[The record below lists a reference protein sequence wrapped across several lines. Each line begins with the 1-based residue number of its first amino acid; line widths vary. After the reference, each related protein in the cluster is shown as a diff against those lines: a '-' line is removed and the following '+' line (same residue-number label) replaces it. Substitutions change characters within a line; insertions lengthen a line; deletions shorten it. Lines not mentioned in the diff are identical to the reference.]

1 MPRLAAIADC
11 IDRIIAVIGRIAAW
25 GVLVVVL
32 VEFTV
37 VLLRYGFGIG
47 SIWLQ
52 ETVVYAHA
60 ALFMLAAAWTL
71 AAGGHVRVDI
81 FYART
86 SARHKAWV
94 DLLGTAFFLLPFMAG
109 AAVSFAPLCR
119 ALVGD
124 PGAFA
129 RNQRPA
135 VGVRAQDADPDVRG
149 ADAAARR
156 FACNP
161 RGADARRRAALMGPS
176 ELLAIAMVVV
186 LCALLMAGYPVAL
199 TLGGVALGFAFA
211 GHWSGVMDLALLG
224 ALPARVFG
232 VMSNEVLIAIPLFV
246 FMGVMLERSGLAED
260 LLETMGRLFGA
271 RAGRACDRGRAR
283 WASCS
288 PPPRGSWARPSSPW
302 A

>member
-94 DLLGTAFFLLPFMAG
+94 DLLGTAFFLLPFMA
-109 AAVSFAPLCR
+109 
-119 ALVGD
+119 ALLFLSLPYV
-124 PGAFA
+124 A
-129 RNQRPA
+129 RSWAILERSRETSGLPF
-135 VGVRAQDADPDVRG
+135 VFVLKTLIPV
-149 ADAAARR
+149 
-156 FACNP
+156 F
-161 RGADARRRAALMGPS
+161 AALMLLQGAS
-176 ELLAIAMVVV
+176 LAIR
-186 LCALLMAGYPVAL
+186 AGL
-199 TLGGVALGFAFA
+199 TLA
-211 GHWSGVMDLALLG
+211 D
-224 ALPARVFG
+224 
-232 VMSNEVLIAIPLFV
+232 E
-246 FMGVMLERSGLAED
+246 
-260 LLETMGRLFGA
+260 
-271 RAGRACDRGRAR
+271 
-283 WASCS
+283 
-288 PPPRGSWARPSSPW
+288 PR
-302 A
+302 

>member
-94 DLLGTAFFLLPFMAG
+94 DLLGAAFFLLPFMAALLFLSVPYVARSWAILERSRETSG
-109 AAVSFAPLCR
+109 LPLVFV
-119 ALVGD
+119 LKTLI
-124 PGAFA
+124 PGF
-129 RNQRPA
+129 
-135 VGVRAQDADPDVRG
+135 
-149 ADAAARR
+149 
-156 FACNP
+156 
-161 RGADARRRAALMGPS
+161 AALMLLQGAS
-176 ELLAIAMVVV
+176 LAIR
-186 LCALLMAGYPVAL
+186 AGL
-199 TLGGVALGFAFA
+199 TLA
-211 GHWSGVMDLALLG
+211 D
-224 ALPARVFG
+224 
-232 VMSNEVLIAIPLFV
+232 E
-246 FMGVMLERSGLAED
+246 
-260 LLETMGRLFGA
+260 
-271 RAGRACDRGRAR
+271 
-283 WASCS
+283 
-288 PPPRGSWARPSSPW
+288 PR
-302 A
+302 

>member
-86 SARHKAWV
+86 SVRHKAWV
-94 DLLGTAFFLLPFMAG
+94 DLLGTAFFLLPFMAALLILSLPYVARSWAILERSRETSG
-109 AAVSFAPLCR
+109 LPLVFV
-119 ALVGD
+119 LKTLI
-124 PGAFA
+124 PGF
-129 RNQRPA
+129 
-135 VGVRAQDADPDVRG
+135 
-149 ADAAARR
+149 
-156 FACNP
+156 
-161 RGADARRRAALMGPS
+161 AALMLLQGAS
-176 ELLAIAMVVV
+176 LAIR
-186 LCALLMAGYPVAL
+186 AGL
-199 TLGGVALGFAFA
+199 TLA
-211 GHWSGVMDLALLG
+211 D
-224 ALPARVFG
+224 
-232 VMSNEVLIAIPLFV
+232 E
-246 FMGVMLERSGLAED
+246 
-260 LLETMGRLFGA
+260 
-271 RAGRACDRGRAR
+271 
-283 WASCS
+283 
-288 PPPRGSWARPSSPW
+288 PR
-302 A
+302 

>member
-86 SARHKAWV
+86 SARHKAWA
-94 DLLGTAFFLLPFMAG
+94 DLLGTAFFLLPFMAALLFLSLPYVARSWAILERSRETSG
-109 AAVSFAPLCR
+109 LPLVFV
-119 ALVGD
+119 LKTLI
-124 PGAFA
+124 PGF
-129 RNQRPA
+129 
-135 VGVRAQDADPDVRG
+135 
-149 ADAAARR
+149 
-156 FACNP
+156 
-161 RGADARRRAALMGPS
+161 AALMLLQGAS
-176 ELLAIAMVVV
+176 LAIR
-186 LCALLMAGYPVAL
+186 AGL
-199 TLGGVALGFAFA
+199 TLA
-211 GHWSGVMDLALLG
+211 D
-224 ALPARVFG
+224 
-232 VMSNEVLIAIPLFV
+232 E
-246 FMGVMLERSGLAED
+246 
-260 LLETMGRLFGA
+260 
-271 RAGRACDRGRAR
+271 
-283 WASCS
+283 
-288 PPPRGSWARPSSPW
+288 PR
-302 A
+302 

>member
-1 MPRLAAIADC
+1 MPRLAAIADW

-94 DLLGTAFFLLPFMAG
+94 DLLGTAFFLLPFMA
-109 AAVSFAPLCR
+109 
-119 ALVGD
+119 
-124 PGAFA
+124 
-129 RNQRPA
+129 
-135 VGVRAQDADPDVRG
+135 
-149 ADAAARR
+149 
-156 FACNP
+156 
-161 RGADARRRAALMGPS
+161 
-176 ELLAIAMVVV
+176 
-186 LCALLMAGYPVAL
+186 ALLFLSLPYVARS
-199 TLGGVALGFAFA
+199 
-211 GHWSGVMDLALLG
+211 W
-224 ALPARVFG
+224 
-232 VMSNEVLIAIPLFV
+232 AI
-246 FMGVMLERSGLAED
+246 LERSRETSGLPLVFVLKTLIPGFATLM
-260 LLETMGRLFGA
+260 LLQGA
-271 RAGRACDRGRAR
+271 SLAIRAGLTLADE
-283 WASCS
+283 
-288 PPPRGSWARPSSPW
+288 PR
-302 A
+302 